1 MAPGAGASGQRRDV
15 AAIGHEA
22 QRHRS
27 GQLGDGVGG
36 GAVADAQPADDDGDA
51 RRVGL
56 AGQRLRRLGEGIGRP
71 HAVGGD
77 FGNGAMGRHFEEFL
91 VERAGVGRGG
101 CVVGRGRNGHLFTLA
116 GLAVDDGDGLG
127 GGRRR
132 CRLSR
137 RGLSCRGSVGIDGDD
152 LRRRLPVGGL
162 GRRAGM
168 QVDRHD
174 DDRLAAKRI
183 VYDHRPDHEHAE
195 EQRQHGGHDLRR
207 RDRDRQPPLPQLLA
221 ERRVQVIGRHNPLS
235 AGQSLANH
243 ALGVYHGR
251 SRAGLGRDYW
261 LSGGSR
267 SHRQEYRQDK
277 KIRGGYQPPR
287 IQPDELNRLFSS
299 EPRSSDSAGRRHWSW
314 CRAAG
319 RAPSSAPRRP
329 FHPAARRTASRTL
342 RCPRP

>member
-1 MAPGAGASGQRRDV
+1 MASAV
-15 AAIGHEA
+15 A
-22 QRHRS
+22 
-27 GQLGDGVGG
+27 LC
-36 GAVADAQPADDDGDA
+36 ADAQPADDDGDA

-91 VERAGVGRGG
+91 VERAGVGRGAASLAG
-101 CVVGRGRNGHLFTLA
+101 AGMLHFLTLA

-152 LRRRLPVGGL
+152 FRRRLPVGGL

-174 DDRLAAKRI
+174 DDRLAAERI

-207 RDRDRQPPLPQLLA
+207 RDRDRQPPLAQVLA
-221 ERRVQVIGRHNPLS
+221 ERRVQVIGGHSPVSCAHCGPIARES
-235 AGQSLANH
+235 CA
-243 ALGVYHGR
+243 GVYHGR
-251 SRAGLGRDYW
+251 SRPVWAAIAGFQAVPD
-261 LSGGSR
+261 LS
-267 SHRQEYRQDK
+267 
-277 KIRGGYQPPR
+277 PR
-287 IQPDELNRLFSS
+287 MS
-299 EPRSSDSAGRRHWSW
+299 
-314 CRAAG
+314 
-319 RAPSSAPRRP
+319 
-329 FHPAARRTASRTL
+329 
-342 RCPRP
+342 PRPKNSGRLITAPNST